1 MYCTFV
7 KFPCIIHVE
16 GGQLVEARKGNRV
29 LPSAGNSTFNNVNWS
44 VYTLLKYGDG
54 ILGGMRLQI
63 CLPYEVYLLKGWR
76 AFSGLSSFQNFSYV
90 LLIDSYRS
98 LLVVAVS
105 SGRGFFWFVFYP
117 ITTPFQKRLFYE
129 RPNTCPHVGSFTKG
143 ELLSNEWDW
152 YFHRYT

>member
-29 LPSAGNSTFNNVNWS
+29 LPSAGNSTFNNLNWF
-44 VYTLLKYGDG
+44 VHTLLKYRDG
-54 ILGGMRLQI
+54 ILGGTRWQI

-76 AFSGLSSFQNFSYV
+76 AFSGLSSFQNFTYV

-105 SGRGFFWFVFYP
+105 SGTGFLFVCFLSYHNSISEETFLWKTKHLP
-117 ITTPFQKRLFYE
+117 PCWQLYQGRAAVKWMRL
-129 RPNTCPHVGSFTKG
+129 VV
-143 ELLSNEWDW
+143 L
-152 YFHRYT
+152 